1 MTNAD
6 AIQNIDAFVEQILEQ
21 HTHRVLH
28 IIGGDNVTVDLIIE
42 FKATMYWD

>member
-1 MTNAD
+1 MINAD
-6 AIQNIDAFVEQILEQ
+6 AIQIMDTFVEQVLEQ
-21 HTHRVLH
+21 HNHRVFH